1 MTKGDVITIELTKEE
16 AKELLYAIWH
26 ERNDLRS
33 GLPYAPEVV
42 KSSVVK
48 SIKALT
54 SVEKQINA
62 RGVK

>member
-1 MTKGDVITIELTKEE
+1 MTKEDVITIELTKEE
-16 AKELLYAIWH
+16 AKGLLYAIWH
-26 ERNDLRS
+26 ERNNIRS
-33 GLPYAPEVV
+33 GLPYATEVV
-42 KSSVVK
+42 KSRVVK